1 MDLNGLSKDVKCW
14 LTMIG
19 FDLLLMSISGALW
32 GATGVLVVL
41 FITAILGI
49 IVAFG
54 YFVSDK

>member
-1 MDLNGLSKDVKCW
+1 
-14 LTMIG
+14 MIG